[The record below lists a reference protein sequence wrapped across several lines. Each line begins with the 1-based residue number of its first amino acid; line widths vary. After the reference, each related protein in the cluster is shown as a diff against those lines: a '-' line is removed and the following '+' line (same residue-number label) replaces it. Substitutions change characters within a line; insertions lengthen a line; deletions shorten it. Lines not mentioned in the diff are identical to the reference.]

1 MARIRSTAPVGVP
14 PRDTSVDASIF
25 RRWLTAAVGDAAL
38 AADLAT
44 GANSTTPIGHTG
56 APDGCQLRMPLA
68 AQHIGRSIVVDSSLG
83 TDGYYYILAVPVF
96 VRTGETG
103 RYRLIVDVTPF
114 GSDPVTLEVRDTS
127 WALTV
132 NPTPGETINGT
143 IALTSGGLVELRRS
157 WTFDLATTGI
167 HYILVKRLC
176 RVDDIDATL
185 FDWALDHQRT
195 GAGSSN
201 GILID
206 GTTAQ
211 GSPYGALSSFTPS
224 TVLDFF
230 DEEVATGGPLNGF
243 VTSRLNRKLSG
254 LWEYVTGSR
263 VPGNVAYQS
272 VTTMNNNQATW
283 TAEALLEFPMACV
296 AVGSSNDLTNA
307 KKTGAGSAMSGWIR
321 YPNTQSTTASSFC
334 TTLLQMPS
342 FRTSTSDLKVEVL
355 MESIDGDSLANWRFN
370 AIRVGGVSSA
380 DVAPTQLGSS
390 RWWRAQITGIPFT
403 ASAVNE
409 IQVRIKHTTA
419 GAIVDDVQLTGVC
432 VYFDP

>member
-1 MARIRSTAPVGVP
+1 
-14 PRDTSVDASIF
+14 
-25 RRWLTAAVGDAAL
+25 
-38 AADLAT
+38 
-44 GANSTTPIGHTG
+44 
-56 APDGCQLRMPLA
+56 MPLA

-157 WTFDLATTGI
+157 WTFDRATTGI